1 MSNDP
6 CKIKLINRLR
16 ELGLRLDS
24 IEEALE
30 APHSRDWEE
39 MAVEREGEEVLERL
53 GTESQSEIARI
64 LAALRRIE
72 TGDYGLCQ
80 SCGESIQPERLEILP
95 DTPLC
100 RNCASGRGS

>member
-6 CKIKLINRLR
+6 YKVKLINRLR

-39 MAVEREGEEVLERL
+39 MAVEREGEEVLGRL